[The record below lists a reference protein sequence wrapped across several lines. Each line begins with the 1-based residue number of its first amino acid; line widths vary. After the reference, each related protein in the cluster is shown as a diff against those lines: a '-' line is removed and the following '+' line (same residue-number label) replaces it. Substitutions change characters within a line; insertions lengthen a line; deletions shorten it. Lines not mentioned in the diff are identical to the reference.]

1 MGFVSLATAQFDAMS
16 AFYCGT
22 LGGTV
27 LKSWDR
33 DNARGML
40 LDLGGLRLELM
51 DATRERNPP
60 TLREPDGRF
69 HLVIEVN
76 NIMERHRALPEGT
89 PLPRAMSW
97 GASAVTMLDPDGL
110 KVFFLQWD
118 IPNGPASQT

>member
-40 LDLGGLRLELM
+40 LDLGGLRLERPAL
-51 DATRERNPP
+51 APP
-60 TLREPDGRF
+60 IPAEPCR
-69 HLVIEVN
+69 
-76 NIMERHRALPEGT
+76 
-89 PLPRAMSW
+89 
-97 GASAVTMLDPDGL
+97 PD
-110 KVFFLQWD
+110 FR
-118 IPNGPASQT
+118 